1 MNPKVDDFISNAKKW
16 QPEIVQLRK
25 LLLDCGLTEE
35 FKWRT
40 PCYTFQGSNV
50 VLIGSFKEYCAL
62 SFFKGTLLEDSKC
75 LLSKPGENSQ
85 AMRFFKFTHLE
96 EIIGQIAIIKAYV
109 YEALEIEKAGL
120 KVIFKSNTEL
130 ELVEELQ
137 IALDKNPSLKTAF
150 KALTPGRQRA
160 YNLYF
165 SAPKQSKTRESRIE
179 NYIPRILNGKGF
191 NDCICGMSKKMPN
204 CDGSHNYI
212 EGEKKMTI
220 CIVILG
226 RAIACC
232 PLF

>member
-16 QPEIVQLRK
+16 QPEIEQLRMV
-25 LLLDCGLTEE
+25 LLDCGLTEE

-40 PCYTFQGSNV
+40 PCYSFQGNNV

-62 SFFKGTLLEDSKC
+62 SFFKGTLLQDSNEI
-75 LLSKPGENSQ
+75 LSKPGENSQ
-85 AMRFFKFTHLE
+85 AVRFFKFTNLQ
-96 EIIGQIAIIKAYV
+96 EIQELKPIIKNYI
-109 YEALEIEKAGL
+109 YEAIEIEKAGL

-165 SAPKQSKTRESRIE
+165 SAPKQSKTREARIE

-191 NDCICGMSKKMPN
+191 NDCICGLSKKMPN
-204 CDGSHNYI
+204 CDGSHKYI
-212 EGEKKMTI
+212 RGENK
-220 CIVILG
+220 
-226 RAIACC
+226 
-232 PLF
+232 